1 MNEAQLDDL
10 IAYLKFPSVST
21 DSRHA
26 GDVQQCAGWLRDKMV
41 SQGLDAAIH
50 ETAGHPVVVGKNR
63 HVEGRPTVMIYG
75 HYDVQPADPLELWDS
90 PPFEP
95 RIEGEKIYARGSTD
109 NKGQNLAH
117 ILGIGETIA
126 AEGDLP
132 VNVIVLVEGEEEIGS
147 PNLEL
152 FLEQHKEDLACDIV
166 AVSDTGMLAAGLGTF
181 TYGLRGITCMELK
194 VRGPAMDLHSGVFGG
209 SVANPAMAAAQIAA
223 SLHGEDGRVA
233 VEGFYDRVEQLQ
245 DWERENWA
253 RLPVPADET
262 LDLTGAPELFGEA
275 GFTDTERRWA
285 RPTAEINGIGG
296 GYQGEGSKTVIPA
309 EAFVKFSFRLVPDQ
323 DPDEILELVRAH
335 CQKNT
340 PPGVSVDYEF
350 GHSGK
355 AYVMDPQSG
364 FGKAAQE
371 ALEKTFGTQPALIRE
386 GGSIPIVQ
394 TFRDVLGVDTL
405 LLGLALPDCRI
416 HSPNENFLIRNFFDG
431 IRLNRHLLQALAQ

>member
-21 DSRHA
+21 DSTHS
-26 GDVQQCAGWLRDKMV
+26 GDVLQCAGWLRNKMA
-41 SQGLDAAIH
+41 SQGLEAKVH
-50 ETAGHPVVVGKNR
+50 ETDGHPVVVGKNR

-95 RIEGEKIYARGSTD
+95 RVEDGKIYARGSTD

-117 ILGIGETIA
+117 ILGIGEMIA

-147 PNLEL
+147 PNLEP
-152 FLEQHKEDLACDIV
+152 FLKEHKQDLACDIV

-194 VRGPAMDLHSGVFGG
+194 VRGPEMDLHSGVFGG
-209 SVANPAMAAAQIAA
+209 SVANPATAAAQIVA
-223 SLHGEDGRVA
+223 SLHHADGTIA
-233 VEGFYDRVEQLQ
+233 VEGFYDRVLPLQ
-245 DWERENWA
+245 EWERESWA
-253 RLPVPADET
+253 GLPVPPDET
-262 LDLTGAPELFGEA
+262 LSLTGAPELFGESEY
-275 GFTDTERRWA
+275 TDTERRWA
-285 RPTAEINGIGG
+285 RPTAEVNGIGG

-309 EAFVKFSFRLVPDQ
+309 EAFVKLSFRLVPDQ
-323 DPDEILELVRAH
+323 DPGEILDLVRNH
-335 CQKNT
+335 CEKYT
-340 PPGVSVDYEF
+340 PKGVNVDYEL

-355 AYVMDPQSG
+355 AYVMDPQTG
-364 FGKAAQE
+364 FGKAAQK
-371 ALEKTFGTQPALIRE
+371 ALKNTFGSEPALIRE

-394 TFRDVLGVDTL
+394 TFKDVLGVDTL

-416 HSPNENFLIRNFFDG
+416 HSPNENFLLQNFFDG
-431 IRLNRHLLQALAQ
+431 IRLNRELLKALGQ